1 MTIGEKVKLYRDSH
15 GESQRQFALRAGV
28 SNTTIGSLEK
38 GINPNTGKA
47 YAPDT
52 DTLRRVAQAMGLSV
66 AEFLGDDDDYIVNI
80 SEPIPVLLF
89 PPEVEPIIYSFT
101 EQLNEV
107 GRQKLLDYL
116 DDLLENPKYK
126 K

>member
-1 MTIGEKVKLYRDSH
+1 MTIGEKVKLYRDTH
-15 GESQRQFALRAGV
+15 GESQRQFAMRAGV
-28 SNTTIGSLEK
+28 SNTTIASLER

-52 DTLRRVAQAMGLSV
+52 DTIKKIAAAMNMSV
-66 AEFLGDDDDYIVNI
+66 ADFLGEDDDYIINI

-89 PPEVEPIIYSFT
+89 PPEVEPIIAAFT
-101 EQLNEV
+101 NDLNDL
-107 GRQKLLDYL
+107 GRQKLIDYT
-116 DDLLENPKYK
+116 DDLLANPKYK

>member
-28 SNTTIGSLEK
+28 SNTTVGSLEK

-52 DTLRRVAQAMGLSV
+52 ETLKKIATAMNMSV
-66 AEFLGDDDDYIVNI
+66 AEFLGDDDDYIINI
-80 SEPIPVLLF
+80 SEPIPVLLY
-89 PPEVEPIIYSFT
+89 PPEAEPLIYSFT
-101 EQLNEV
+101 EQLNEA
-107 GRQKLLDYL
+107 GQKRLLDYL
-116 DDLLENPKYK
+116 DDLLANPKYK

>member
-52 DTLRRVAQAMGLSV
+52 DTIRRVAQAMGLSV
-66 AEFLGDDDDYIVNI
+66 AEFLGDDDDYIINI
-80 SEPIPVLLF
+80 SDPIPVLMF
-89 PPEVEPIIYSFT
+89 PPEVEPIIAAFT
-101 EQLNEV
+101 NDLNDL

-116 DDLLENPKYK
+116 DDLLDNPKYTK
-126 K
+126 

>member
-1 MTIGEKVKLYRDSH
+1 MTIGEKVKLYRDTH

-52 DTLRRVAQAMGLSV
+52 ETLKRVSQAMGLSV
-66 AEFLGDDDDYIVNI
+66 AELLGDDDDYIINI
-80 SEPIPVLLF
+80 SEPIPVLTF
-89 PPEVEPIIYSFT
+89 PPEVEPIITAFT
-101 EQLNEV
+101 NDLNDL
-107 GRQKLLDYL
+107 GRQKLLDYT
-116 DDLLENPKYK
+116 DDLLANSKYRK
-126 K
+126 

>member
-38 GINPNTGKA
+38 GVNPNTGKA

-52 DTLRRVAQAMGLSV
+52 ETIKKIAAAMNMSV
-66 AEFLGDDDDYIVNI
+66 ADFLGEDDDYIVNI

-89 PPEVEPIIYSFT
+89 PPEAEPLLYAFT
-101 EQLNEV
+101 EQLNEA
-107 GRQKLLDYL
+107 GQKKLLDYL
-116 DDLLENPKYK
+116 DDLLANSKYK

>member
-52 DTLRRVAQAMGLSV
+52 DTIRRVAQAMGLSV
-66 AEFLGDDDDYIVNI
+66 AEFLGDDDDYIINI
-80 SEPIPVLLF
+80 SDPIPVLMF
-89 PPEVEPIIYSFT
+89 PPEVEPIIAAFT
-101 EQLNEV
+101 NDLNDL
-107 GRQKLLDYL
+107 GRQKLLDYT
-116 DDLLENPKYK
+116 DDLLANSKYRK
-126 K
+126 

>member
-1 MTIGEKVKLYRDSH
+1 MTIGEKVKLYRDTH

-38 GINPNTGKA
+38 GVNPNTGKA

-52 DTLRRVAQAMGLSV
+52 ETLKRVSQAMGLSV
-66 AEFLGDDDDYIVNI
+66 AELLGDDDDYIINI
-80 SEPIPVLLF
+80 SEPIPVLTF
-89 PPEVEPIIYSFT
+89 PPEVEPIITAFT
-101 EQLNEV
+101 NDLNDL

-116 DDLLENPKYK
+116 DDLLANPKYRK
-126 K
+126 